1 MTHLTGK
8 KIFSTSVKQLHWT
21 GMRKRIFLTFALII
35 FAGCSS
41 AIVKEEK
48 LDKLNANYT
57 GVYEVIVIIKDPSL
71 RSPLPIGMKVK
82 IFFES
87 NSDSFRVYA
96 YPANQSYEESVARQ
110 IVYLIEDD
118 FPDGQFSEQVLDAE
132 LKKLVIRSK

>member
-1 MTHLTGK
+1 
-8 KIFSTSVKQLHWT
+8 
-21 GMRKRIFLTFALII
+21 MRKRIILTLTLII
-35 FAGCSS
+35 LAGCSS

-48 LDKLNANYT
+48 LDELNANYT
-57 GVYEVIVIIKDPSL
+57 GVYEIVANIKDPSL
-71 RSPLPIGMKVK
+71 RSPLPVGMKVK

-110 IVYLIEDD
+110 ILYLIEDD
-118 FPDGQFSEQVLDAE
+118 FPEGQFSQQILDAE

>member
-1 MTHLTGK
+1 
-8 KIFSTSVKQLHWT
+8 
-21 GMRKRIFLTFALII
+21 MRKRIFLTFALII